1 MAEGMLHLEGALR
14 RLRIRP
20 LRGLIHELLPTD
32 EAAMQDLVSQ
42 LLSDNMTPKI
52 TVWPAYKFLVFVLH
66 AFTLEA
72 GRPGKQFIDEF
83 YMAIQGL
90 TAYNIGPGMGRT
102 GSTVPAVHTS
112 PRKFRTCNGLEVLF
126 L

>member
-1 MAEGMLHLEGALR
+1 MYIIAVISNMAEGMLHLEGALR

-83 YMAIQGL
+83 YLAIVYKAL
-90 TAYNIGPGMGRT
+90 LRIT
-102 GSTVPAVHTS
+102 
-112 PRKFRTCNGLEVLF
+112 
-126 L
+126 